1 MGVFVCSFGYFG
13 APSPPTLTEPIT
25 TNSLY
30 NITYD
35 VVWAKADGF
44 YVSPQKSF
52 LFVYSRDLYF
62 FFSKQNYTQW
72 SKTRRQTLYEK
83 NCQNTL
89 CVCVCVSPCF
99 FFRAGTK
106 VKLFFLLQ
114 KEINISFCGC
124 SFFLFFTSWKK
135 FFFPSIYYFPLRWLH
150 NAFEQVL
157 RGEKKKKKKT
167 RSMCRH
173 AVSIRNRWL
182 VMRPK
187 GKNKKTV
194 GPLTKIRRHTRVA
207 LVQ

>member
-52 LFVYSRDLYF
+52 LFVYSRDLSF
-62 FFSKQNYTQW
+62 FFLN
-72 SKTRRQTLYEK
+72 KTIRNNQKRGDKLLMRKTAR
-83 NCQNTL
+83 TP